1 MYGLSV
7 EEKKLYLTKSR
18 NEDAVETIAIFV
30 VPFGSSQSDVL
41 KLAEEMVDVL
51 NRDLENRALDIANNP
66 PGFTDQGPE
75 LPNASDRCDN
85 PDCNVCCPAV
95 YLNEKEPDM
104 PDNWKPLSQ
113 RRDDWPIDPETGTP
127 KVDMAGEVIDFPE
140 PGVAHPAGCLCQ
152 ECDPPIKDVEDTEDA
167 T

>member
-85 PDCNVCCPAV
+85 PDCNVCGPAV

-104 PDNWKPLSQ
+104 PDNWKPF
-113 RRDDWPIDPETGTP
+113 DPIPPESDLYKGP
-127 KVDMAGEVIDFPE
+127 MVDRKEPE
-140 PGVAHPAGCLCQ
+140 PRPGGTHWKHG
-152 ECDPPIKDVEDTEDA
+152 
-167 T
+167 